1 MTKEELPISAFSHYL
16 FWDVRNEDIDLDEH
30 ARYVVNR
37 VLECGMLCDW
47 NLILEYY
54 GLPKIVELAKGMRD
68 LEPRALA
75 FISGISNTPI
85 EEFRCYTYQ
94 QSIPKHWNF

>member
-1 MTKEELPISAFSHYL
+1 MTKEELPISAFSQYL

-37 VLECGMLCDW
+37 VLECGMLEDW
-47 NLILEYY
+47 HLILGYY

-75 FISGISNTPI
+75 FISAISNTSI

-94 QSIPKHWNF
+94 QSIPRHWNF